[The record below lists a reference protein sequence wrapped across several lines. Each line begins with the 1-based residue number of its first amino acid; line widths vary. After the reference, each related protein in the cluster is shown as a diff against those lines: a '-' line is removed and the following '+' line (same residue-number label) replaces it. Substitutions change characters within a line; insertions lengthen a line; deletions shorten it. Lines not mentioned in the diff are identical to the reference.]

1 MTGDLAYARRFREAI
16 EDFWLVRGRQGVR
29 SGRHLD
35 KLAELVGDIFVDEGF
50 AEGNVL
56 RRRQLEIPGYYRSE
70 KRWDLLVVYKNVLAA
85 AIEFK
90 SQVGSVGKNIN
101 NRAEE
106 AVGSATD
113 VWAAHREGRYGLV
126 RPWLGYVLLLEDT
139 PEIRK
144 PVSTSEPFFPVDEVF
159 QETSY
164 KDRYEIFCR
173 RLLDERLYDAACFVA
188 LKRDAAD
195 PLEEPASDLS
205 FAAFASAIRERA
217 RVLAAL
223 REEL

>member
-1 MTGDLAYARRFREAI
+1 M
-16 EDFWLVRGRQGVR
+16 
-29 SGRHLD
+29 
-35 KLAELVGDIFVDEGF
+35 
-50 AEGNVL
+50 
-56 RRRQLEIPGYYRSE
+56 
-70 KRWDLLVVYKNVLAA
+70 VYKNVLAA

-113 VWAAHREGRYGLV
+113 VWTAHREGRFGIV

-139 PEIRK
+139 PEVRK
-144 PVSTSEPFFPVDEVF
+144 PVSTSEPFFSVEEVF
-159 QETSY
+159 RGTSY
-164 KDRYEIFCR
+164 RDRYEIFCR
-173 RLLDERLYDAACFVA
+173 RLVQERLYDAACFVA
-188 LKRDAAD
+188 LRRNATD

-217 RVLAAL
+217 EALAAL